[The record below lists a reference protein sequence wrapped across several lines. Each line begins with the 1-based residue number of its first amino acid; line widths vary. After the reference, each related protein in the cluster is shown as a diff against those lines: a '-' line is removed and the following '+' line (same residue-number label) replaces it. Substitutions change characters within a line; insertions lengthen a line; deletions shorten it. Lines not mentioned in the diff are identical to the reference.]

1 MSSISR
7 TITLKPRL
15 SEKTYGLS
23 QANNVYV
30 FEVPKSANK
39 HEVAKAVTVQFEVTV
54 ETVNIINL
62 KGKAIRSFRKG
73 GKSTRGKRS
82 DIKKAYVTLSGGNSL
97 PFFEAQEES
106 EKKAEKAEAKAAKK
120 APVVEDKTEEPPK
133 ARRGFRRAK

>member
-15 SEKTYGLS
+15 SEKTYSLS

-39 HEVAKAVTVQFEVTV
+39 HEIAKAVTMQFEVAV

-62 KGKAIRSFRKG
+62 KGKAILSFKKG
-73 GKSTRGKRS
+73 GKSTKGKRS
-82 DIKKAYVTLSGGNSL
+82 DIKKAYVTLQEGNSL

-106 EKKAEKAEAKAAKK
+106 EKKAEKAEAKAARKTS
-120 APVVEDKTEEPPK
+120 VVEDKTEEPPK
-133 ARRGFRRAK
+133 A